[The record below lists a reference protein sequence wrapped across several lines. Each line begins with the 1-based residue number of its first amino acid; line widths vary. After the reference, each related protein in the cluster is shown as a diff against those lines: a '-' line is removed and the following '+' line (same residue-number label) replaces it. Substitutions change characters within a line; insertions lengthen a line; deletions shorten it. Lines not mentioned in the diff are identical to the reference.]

1 MDGLLHLQVDERLA
15 VAESDAK
22 SQVVAESDANPVSLV
37 AHPEVPVAMVVALA
51 CLLLVLASPVLV
63 SACLLLVLA
72 VLVELVVVAT
82 AESVA

>member
-1 MDGLLHLQVDERLA
+1 MA

-22 SQVVAESDANPVSLV
+22 SQVVAVSDANPVSLV
-37 AHPEVPVAMVVALA
+37 AHPEVSVAMVVALA
-51 CLLLVLASPVLV
+51 CLLLVLV
-63 SACLLLVLA
+63 SACLLLVLV

>member
-1 MDGLLHLQVDERLA
+1 MDELLRLQVDERLV

-51 CLLLVLASPVLV
+51 CLLLALESLAT
-63 SACLLLVLA
+63 AWLA
-72 VLVELVVVAT
+72 ELVVVAM

>member
-1 MDGLLHLQVDERLA
+1 MDELLHLQVDERLA

-37 AHPEVPVAMVVALA
+37 AHPEVSDAMVVALA
-51 CLLLVLASPVLV
+51 YLLPVLASPVLV

-72 VLVELVVVAT
+72 VLVELVAVAT